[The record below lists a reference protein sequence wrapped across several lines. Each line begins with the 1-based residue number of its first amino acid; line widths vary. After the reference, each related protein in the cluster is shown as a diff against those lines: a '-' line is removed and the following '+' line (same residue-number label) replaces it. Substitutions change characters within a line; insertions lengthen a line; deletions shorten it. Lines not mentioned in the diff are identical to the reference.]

1 MGLDRDE
8 ELDMDKKTEGIIN
21 EYLNNL
27 DVDTEGIWNRI
38 ETGLNKVEADT
49 AMTETDGNA
58 EITQPYFKVKKSK
71 KRKITAYIWG
81 GVGVAAV
88 VAATIIVLPL
98 ATGVRTKDSDKSVY
112 KNIKEDTDAIVAE
125 DTSAE
130 IESIKDNADSE
141 GGAGNSLGFEEA
153 ATEAAESVNSME
165 TQTDGVTGGNGATE
179 AQTVETTESRELT
192 SPIDNVDAIDV
203 KLKILEIKDDKAL
216 CEVTY
221 IAENEF
227 GILAGQE
234 IYVKIAGDDGT
245 FSEYEVGDTLLGLLT
260 KSEEEELY
268 CFFLYDD

>member
-8 ELDMDKKTEGIIN
+8 ESDMDKKTEEIIN

-49 AMTETDGNA
+49 AISETDGNT
-58 EITQPYFKVKKSK
+58 EITQPDFKAKKSR

-81 GVGVAAV
+81 GVGIAAV

-98 ATGVRTKDSDKSVY
+98 ATGVRTKDSAESVY
-112 KNIKEDTDAIVAE
+112 ENIIEDTDAYVAE

-130 IESIKDNADSE
+130 IESIKENADSE
-141 GGAGNSLGFEEA
+141 EGAGNSLDFEAA
-153 ATEAAESVNSME
+153 ATEEAESVNNME
-165 TQTDGVTGGNGATE
+165 TQTDGNGAAE
-179 AQTVETTESRELT
+179 ARTVETTEAQEQT

-216 CEVTY
+216 CKVTY

-227 GILAGQE
+227 GILAEQE
-234 IYVKIAGDDGT
+234 IDVKIAGDDGT
-245 FSEYEVGDTLLGLLT
+245 FSEYEVGDTLPGLVT
-260 KSEEEELY
+260 KSDEEELY
-268 CFFLYDD
+268 CFFPYDD

>member
-8 ELDMDKKTEGIIN
+8 ESDMDKKTEEIIN

-49 AMTETDGNA
+49 AITETDGNT
-58 EITQPYFKVKKSK
+58 EITQPYFKAGKSR

-81 GVGVAAV
+81 GVGIAAV
-88 VAATIIVLPL
+88 IAATIIVLPL
-98 ATGVRTKDSDKSVY
+98 AIGVRTKDSDESVY
-112 KNIKEDTDAIVAE
+112 ENIKADTDACVAE

-130 IESIKDNADSE
+130 IESIKENADSE
-141 GGAGNSLGFEEA
+141 ERAGNSLNFETA
-153 ATEAAESVNSME
+153 ATEEAESVNNME
-165 TQTDGVTGGNGATE
+165 TQTDGNGAAE
-179 AQTVETTESRELT
+179 PQTVETTEAQERT
-192 SPIDNVDAIDV
+192 APIDNVDAIDV

-216 CEVTY
+216 CKVTY

-227 GILAGQE
+227 GILAEQE
-234 IYVKIAGDDGT
+234 IDVKIAGDDGR

-268 CFFLYDD
+268 CFFPYDD